1 MCAVF
6 VYVVVKAV
14 VAVAVD
20 VVVDGVAHVVVWT
33 SQMLL
38 FMLPSML
45 LWMAL

>member
-1 MCAVF
+1 MCVVF

-20 VVVDGVAHVVVWT
+20 VLVDDVAHVIVWM